1 MSFGILRRS
10 AASALLAGIPALI
23 HAELE
28 IHPQH
33 FGASVDYGQVVSS
46 NDFKKQPITR
56 TGAYTA
62 VGATWDETFDM
73 YLGMGGLFWYALPE
87 KNFKD
92 RLLLSGFGVG
102 RAEAVYNFG
111 SKDAP
116 SAKLHMGL
124 FDHKYNPDAKN
135 LGEYLFRSGAYP
147 GYIWT
152 GGWSYVNS
160 ASYLAQGFRFEL
172 PTFGGMVKHDFGLY
186 MERNISP
193 THDFS
198 PSYVVT
204 VKPSPA
210 FEFGAGVVWQ
220 NGLSLRGDSVLAPE
234 LRLNGYNRNT
244 KLPLSV
250 ADRDAPG
257 YERGSPY
264 RIPLSSADE
273 LAPDGRPWRTAI
285 PDAYTDPVTG
295 YRYVWDAEKLGDG
308 ISRANTYNG
317 TPNSQ
322 LDYYSFKAFKAMA
335 RASLDVGTLFSGM
348 KPDDFKVYAE
358 WSWLGIQNQPYYY
371 DKPME
376 RMPVMFGLNLPTFGL
391 LEVLNVE
398 VDYRKSVFQNTLD
411 LAWNDRVPIPLSGL
425 SESPLTYRETGRQEF
440 VNEAMASDGLT
451 LAAADSVFSAQLSEK
466 EAAATE
472 NAWHWSV
479 YAKRKIIEGVSIT
492 GQVASDHL
500 RHFDIVFGTPSYK
513 PATQKTKDWYY
524 VLRVEFGI

>member
-46 NDFKKQPITR
+46 NDFKQQPITR
-56 TGAYTA
+56 SGAYTA
-62 VGATWDETFDM
+62 VGATWDESFDM

-102 RAEAVYNFG
+102 RAEAVYSFG
-111 SKDAP
+111 SKDNPA
-116 SAKLHMGL
+116 ARLHMGL

-147 GYIWT
+147 GYLWT

-160 ASYLAQGFRFEL
+160 ASYLAQGFRLDL
-172 PTFGGMVKHDFGLY
+172 PTFDGKVTHEFGLY

-198 PSYVVT
+198 PSYLVT
-204 VKPSPA
+204 VKPSSA

-234 LRLNGYNRNT
+234 LRINAYNKTT

-250 ADRDAPG
+250 ADRNAPG

-264 RIPLSSADE
+264 RIPLEKADE
-273 LAPDGRPWRTAI
+273 LAPDGQTWRAI
-285 PDAYTDPVTG
+285 IENGNPDPVTG
-295 YRYVWDAEKLGDG
+295 YRYVWDVEKIGDG
-308 ISRANTYNG
+308 TSRLGTYNG

-322 LDYYSFKAFKAMA
+322 LDYYSFKALKAMA
-335 RASLDVGTLFSGM
+335 RASLDVGTFISGM
-348 KPDDFKVYAE
+348 KPNDFKVYAE
-358 WSWLGIQNQPYYY
+358 WSWLGIQNQPFYY

-398 VDYRKSVFQNTLD
+398 VDYRKSVFQNTLN
-411 LAWNDRVPIPLSGL
+411 LAWNERLPLPLASK
-425 SESPLTYRETGRQEF
+425 SESPFTYRESGRQAF
-440 VNEAMASDGLT
+440 VSELMASEGMAQAT
-451 LAAADSVFSAQLSEK
+451 ADSLFSAELGERQT
-466 EAAATE
+466 AASE
-472 NAWHWSV
+472 NAWHWSI

-500 RHFDIVFGTPSYK
+500 RHFDIVFASPSYT

-524 VLRVEFGI
+524 VVRVEFGI